1 MANSNVIVEKSGAIA
16 TLTLNRPEQMNP
28 LDQRTVE
35 SLLAR
40 FRELDADDSVRV
52 ILITGA
58 GRAFSAGGDLAAYLT
73 LYRHPAEF
81 RRFLDDLKTLFE
93 RFAKSAKVIIAAVHG
108 YCLAGGLELM
118 LACDLA
124 IAAHDARIGD
134 AHLNF
139 GQLPGAG
146 GSQRLPRAIG
156 AQRARDLMFTGRWID
171 GTEAERIGLVAR
183 VVPAAELIAAA
194 NQLARDLLAKSAPGL
209 ALAKRL
215 VGEGLNMELERA
227 LNFEI
232 DLVHRWASTHPDAI
246 EGLVAFS
253 EKRSPRFAKS

>member
-1 MANSNVIVEKSGAIA
+1 MANSNVIIERSGAIA

-35 SLLAR
+35 SLLAG

-52 ILITGA
+52 ILIMGA
-58 GRAFSAGGDLAAYLT
+58 GRAFSAGGDLEAYLT

-194 NQLARDLLAKSAPGL
+194 NQLARDLLAKSAQGL

-253 EKRSPRFAKS
+253 EKRAPRFAKS